1 MGFFDAIESIAT
13 QQIEERMGGQPATT
27 TDGEQVT
34 PADQAKVAG
43 GLMQALQEH
52 PGGIGGLVESFQQN
66 GLSGCVQEW
75 ASGQSQTASPE
86 QVQQGLGGTGL
97 IESAAEK
104 AGVSPQIAQ
113 AAIAMLLPMI
123 MKHFAAGGEAGV
135 QSQLG
140 GFAQQMLARFL

>member
-13 QQIEERMGGQPATT
+13 QQIQERMGQPAEG
-27 TDGEQVT
+27 GEAA

-66 GLSGCVQEW
+66 GLGGAVQQW
-75 ASGQSQTASPE
+75 TSGQSETASPE
-86 QVQQGLGGTGL
+86 QVGQGLAGTGL
-97 IESAAEK
+97 IESVAEK

-113 AAIAMLLPMI
+113 AAIAMLLPML
-123 MKHFAAGGEAGV
+123 MKHFAAGGEEGA

-140 GFAQQMLARFL
+140 GVAQQLLSRFL